1 MNPAPDKLSLGVFGA
16 ALQAARTKRGYSLAN
31 LAKGLG
37 KVNQETIRAWEAGY
51 TAPGK
56 VELRQ
61 LFMMAPELKRFEAHL
76 RSGNYTCEHV
86 PDNYPPPQGVE
97 LPEFE
102 FKTSLPSGVG
112 LPPLEVRAKPPRTF
126 GEALRRERTKAAL
139 SDEQLA
145 ELVGVTRAA
154 VGWWEADRNA
164 PVRENYEQLLSL
176 FPALREAPEPDW
188 RDIEKPSGGAGAQRA
203 VARQHEPEPEP
214 KEPMPAPDH
223 SRPRLVEQENAPP
236 SGPVSVQALVTWTSA
251 AAQLKLDKH
260 QVERLSSLL
269 RAGSELGLSLPDVA
283 AIVEQLPRSP

>member
-37 KVNQETIRAWEAGY
+37 KVSQETIRDWEAGVA
-51 TAPGK
+51 APGK
-56 VELRQ
+56 VELKQ
-61 LFMMAPELKRFEAHL
+61 LFAMAPELKRFEAHL
-76 RSGNYTCEHV
+76 RSGNYIAQRYAE
-86 PDNYPPPQGVE
+86 NYVAVAPRDVSVE
-97 LPEFE
+97 DLLQP
-102 FKTSLPSGVG
+102 
-112 LPPLEVRAKPPRTF
+112 KPPRTF

-154 VGWWEADRNA
+154 VGWWETDRNV
-164 PVRENYEQLLSL
+164 PVRENYEQLMSL
-176 FPALREAPEPDW
+176 FPALKDAPEPDW
-188 RDIEKPSGGAGAQRA
+188 RDIEKPNGGAGSQRA
-203 VARQHEPEPEP
+203 VARQHEPEPDP
-214 KEPMPAPDH
+214 EPMPAPDH
-223 SRPRLVEQENAPP
+223 SRPRLVGEPDLSNMQMPAAQPA
-236 SGPVSVQALVTWTSA
+236 SSAVSVQALVTWTSA

-283 AIVEQLPRSP
+283 AIVEQLPRSA

>member
-1 MNPAPDKLSLGVFGA
+1 MNAAPDKLSLGVFGA

-37 KVNQETIRAWEAGY
+37 KVSQETIRAWEAGY

-61 LFMMAPELKRFEAHL
+61 LLMMAPELKRFETHL
-76 RSGNYTCEHV
+76 RSGNYICEHV
-86 PDNYPPPQGVE
+86 PDNYPPPQDVE
-97 LPEFE
+97 VPQPWEFPDE
-102 FKTSLPSGVG
+102 PK
-112 LPPLEVRAKPPRTF
+112 PRTF
-126 GEALRRERTKAAL
+126 GEALRRERTKASL
-139 SDEQLA
+139 THEQLG
-145 ELVGVTRAA
+145 ELVGVTGTA
-154 VGWWEADRNA
+154 VGWWESASNN

-176 FPALREAPEPDW
+176 FPALQDAPEPDW
-188 RDIEKPSGGAGAQRA
+188 RDIPTPTGPLGQQRA
-203 VARQHEPEPEP
+203 VTRQHEPEPEP
-214 KEPMPAPDH
+214 KEPMPASEH
-223 SRPRLVEQENAPP
+223 SRPRLVAQENAAP

-283 AIVEQLPRSP
+283 AIVEQLPRSA